1 MTLFLFAT
9 VSSFSG
15 FAEDE
20 NEVHE
25 TRTKKLK
32 DSKKWT
38 VTALKNLC
46 SLLGLDKG
54 GSKVMTSML
63 ILFDFLMYCILYA

>member
-1 MTLFLFAT
+1 MGLFLFAT
-9 VSSFSG
+9 LSSFSG

-25 TRTKKLK
+25 ARAKKLK

-38 VTALKNLC
+38 VATLKDLC

-54 GSKVMTSML
+54 GSKVMSSML
-63 ILFDFLMYCILYA
+63 MLFLPIISTS